1 MNPVLEALQF
11 RHACK
16 KFDPVRKIPRD
27 DFATIL
33 ECGRLSPSSFGMEPW
48 KFVVVETPALREA
61 LRKACWD
68 QAQIT
73 DSSDVVVIVGK
84 TGVLRPDSD
93 YVKTMFERRN
103 FPPEALTAYIQR
115 YADHHVGEIDS
126 VMNDYAWA
134 SKQCYIAL
142 ANMMSAAA
150 AAGIDSC
157 PIEGFG
163 KADVEQVLGLDPS
176 REEAVVVVAF
186 GYRQVEQT
194 PRFRLDFAEVVE
206 YR

>member
-16 KFDPVRKIPRD
+16 KFDPQRKIPRD
-27 DFATIL
+27 DLATIL

-48 KFVVVETPALREA
+48 KFIVVETPALREA
-61 LRKACWD
+61 LRTACWG
-68 QAQIT
+68 QPQVT
-73 DSSDVVVIVGK
+73 DASDVIVIVGK
-84 TGVLRPDSD
+84 TALLRPNSD
-93 YVKTMFERRN
+93 YVKSMFARRD
-103 FPPEALTAYIQR
+103 FPPEALAAYLER
-115 YADHHVGEIDS
+115 YAEHHEGEIDS
-126 VMNDYAWA
+126 VMNDYAWV

-150 AAGIDSC
+150 AVSIDSC

-163 KADVEQVLGLDPS
+163 KTEVEQVLGLEATA
-176 REEAVVVVAF
+176 EEAVVVVTF
-186 GYRQVEQT
+186 GYRLQEQT
-194 PRFRLDFAEVVE
+194 PRFRLDFEHVVD